1 MKVVLEDLSVKEIDS
16 FIKDN
21 LEEIIIDPKNFIK
34 SLINDPRKS
43 VNKLGFSLEKEIK
56 KRQDEFIRVKKL
68 YDFDKAFN
76 KIVCGV
82 DEVGRGPLAGP
93 IVSAAVILKTNSL
106 DSDLILG
113 LNDSKKISKKNR
125 EKLDKIIK
133 KRALDFS
140 IYEISNKDID
150 RYGISQ
156 CNNEAFKGAIRNL
169 TLKPDL
175 VLSDGYRVKGYPGE
189 NIAIVKGDYKSAS
202 IAAASIIA
210 KVYRDNLMEEYGKNH
225 KEYGFETNSGYGS
238 KEHISAIKK
247 YGKLE
252 IHRESFIKNIIWYKI
267 KHYFY
272 KNLNK

>member
-1 MKVVLEDLSVKEIDS
+1 MKIVLDDLNVKEIDF

-21 LEEIIIDPKNFIK
+21 IEEIIKDPKDFIE
-34 SLINDPRKS
+34 SLLKDKRKS
-43 VNKLGFSLEKEIK
+43 VNRLGLSVKKEIK
-56 KRQDEFIRVKKL
+56 KREDEFKRVKKL

-76 KIVCGV
+76 KIICGV

-140 IYEISNKDID
+140 IYEVDNKDID
-150 RYGISQ
+150 RYGISR
-156 CNNEAFKGAIRNL
+156 CNNEAFKGAISNL
-169 TLKPDL
+169 TVKPDL
-175 VLSDGYRVKGYPGE
+175 VLSDGYKVRGYLGD

-210 KVYRDNLMEEYGKNH
+210 KVYRDKLMEEYGKKY
-225 KEYGFETNSGYGS
+225 KEYGFDTNSGYGS
-238 KEHISAIKK
+238 KEHINAIKK
-247 YGKLE
+247 YGKLD
-252 IHRESFIKNIIWYKI
+252 IHRETFIKNI
-267 KHYFY
+267 
-272 KNLNK
+272 L